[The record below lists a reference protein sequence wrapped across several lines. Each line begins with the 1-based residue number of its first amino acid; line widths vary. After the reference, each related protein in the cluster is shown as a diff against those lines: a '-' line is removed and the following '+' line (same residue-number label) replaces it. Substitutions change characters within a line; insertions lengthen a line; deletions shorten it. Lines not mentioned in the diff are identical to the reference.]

1 MSSFIPPQEEFIRG
15 ALAQVEA
22 ERDEARRQLEEERRL
37 HVAARHQAAVALRLE
52 QQHQSHK
59 ADHDQH
65 AHAHDQHAHCDHD
78 HDHSGEDAANFCLF
92 ISVKMKIVVGF
103 RPCWLLVL

>member
-1 MSSFIPPQEEFIRG
+1 M
-15 ALAQVEA
+15 EA

-37 HVAARHQAAVALRLE
+37 HLAARHQAAVALRLE

-59 ADHDQH
+59 ADHAH

-78 HDHSGEDAANFCLF
+78 HDHSGEEAAKFSLF
-92 ISVKMKIVVGF
+92 ISVKMKYSWVF
-103 RPCWLLVL
+103 RLHLLVMIDGDV

>member
-1 MSSFIPPQEEFIRG
+1 M
-15 ALAQVEA
+15 EA

-59 ADHDQH
+59 ADHDHAHDQH
-65 AHAHDQHAHCDHD
+65 DHAHDQHAHCDHD
-78 HDHSGEDAANFCLF
+78 HDHSGEDAAKFYLF
-92 ISVKMKIVVGF
+92 IGVKMKILVVLTLCVG
-103 RPCWLLVL
+103 CWCCNPIGDDRW